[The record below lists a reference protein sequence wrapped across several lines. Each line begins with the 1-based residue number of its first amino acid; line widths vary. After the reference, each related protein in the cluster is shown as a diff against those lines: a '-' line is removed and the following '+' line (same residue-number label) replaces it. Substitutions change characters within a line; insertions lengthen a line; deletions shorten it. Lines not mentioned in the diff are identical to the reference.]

1 MKMEKTFVIRHK
13 LSGKKLF
20 SFKCLNLKLCVEI
33 AVALKANLESA
44 NLRSADLRS
53 ANLESANLESADLR
67 YADLRYATLES
78 ADLRSANLR
87 SADLR
92 SANLRSANLRSANLE
107 SADLESANLRSA
119 NLEFSC
125 LPLWCGSLK
134 ANFDDKQIKQFLY
147 HVLSGVKNS
156 NNVSKELKRLL
167 LTTDLLTIANEFHRI
182 EYERI

>member
-44 NLRSADLRS
+44 
-53 ANLESANLESADLR
+53 
-67 YADLRYATLES
+67 
-78 ADLRSANLR
+78 
-87 SADLR
+87 
-92 SANLRSANLRSANLE
+92 
-107 SADLESANLRSA
+107 DLESANLRSA
-119 NLEFSC
+119 DLESANLDFSC

-156 NNVSKELKRLL
+156 NNVSEELKRSL

-182 EYERI
+182 ECERI